1 MRAADITVM
10 RVYITEGEGQ
20 LNELLAFL
28 KDEKEVRGLT
38 VFRGISGFGPSG
50 SVHVASLTDLS
61 LDLPL
66 VIEMFDEP
74 GKMQRI
80 FMDLSKMVKPGHIL
94 TWTGKTNID
103 GIGG

>member
-1 MRAADITVM
+1 MRNAEITIM
-10 RVYITEGEGQ
+10 RIYLTEGERQ
-20 LNELLAFL
+20 LNRLLSFL
-28 KDEKEVRGLT
+28 KETEEVRGLT

-50 SVHVASLTDLS
+50 EVHVSSLTDLS

-80 FMDLSKMVKPGHIL
+80 YVELCKMLKPGHIVM
-94 TWTGKTNID
+94 WAGKTNID
-103 GIGG
+103 GISD